1 MNFSPNGRQ
10 SKTGQK
16 GHNIFYYFNNNNFKG
31 EINMKNNNKTKG
43 GEE

>member
-10 SKTGQK
+10 LRTGQK
-16 GHNIFYYFNNNNFKG
+16 GQNIFYYFNNNKG

-43 GEE
+43 GEK